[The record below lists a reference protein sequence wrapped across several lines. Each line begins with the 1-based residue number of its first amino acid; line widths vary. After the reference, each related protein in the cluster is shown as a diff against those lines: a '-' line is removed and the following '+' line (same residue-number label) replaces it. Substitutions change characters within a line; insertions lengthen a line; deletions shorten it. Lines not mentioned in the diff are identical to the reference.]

1 MESGDSIRAVIHFAS
16 TAKGGRKTPIRS
28 GYRPPFYFRSDPNT
42 GYDGVV
48 TLGVV
53 TLEDR
58 SQAMTGEECI
68 AHVRFIHPE
77 LVWDLLEPN
86 ARFTIQEGARV
97 VASGTVL
104 QVLHSRQQIRP

>member
-16 TAKGGRKTPIRS
+16 TAQGGRKTPIRS

-48 TLGVV
+48 TL
-53 TLEDR
+53 EDR
-58 SQAMTGEECI
+58 SQAMPGEECI

-104 QVLHSRQQIRP
+104 QVLHSRQPIRP